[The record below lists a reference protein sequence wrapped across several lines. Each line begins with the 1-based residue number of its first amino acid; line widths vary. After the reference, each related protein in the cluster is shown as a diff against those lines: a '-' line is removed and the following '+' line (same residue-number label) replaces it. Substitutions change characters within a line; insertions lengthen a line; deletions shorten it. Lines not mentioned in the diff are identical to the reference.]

1 MLDVA
6 NIDKGGQNL
15 RSFSL
20 DFLTRPQCGLCS
32 SVAPIISR
40 VSFIARA
47 DVSIRDVNTDNEL
60 FDLFEHRIPVVL
72 GPDGAV
78 LAEGNIRFWGLLGS
92 VLRARMRRIE
102 RSEQ

>member
-6 NIDKGGQNL
+6 NIDKAGQNL

-40 VSFIARA
+40 VASIARA
-47 DVSIRDVNTDNEL
+47 DVILRDVNEDDEL
-60 FDLFEHRIPVVL
+60 FDRFEHRIPVVL

-78 LAEGNIRFWGLLGS
+78 LAEGQIGFWGLLRA
-92 VLRARMRRIE
+92 VLTARMRYR
-102 RSEQ
+102 RRG

>member
-6 NIDKGGQNL
+6 NIDKVGQNL

-40 VSFIARA
+40 VALIARA
-47 DVSIRDVNTDNEL
+47 DVSLRDVNEDDEL
-60 FDLFEHRIPVVL
+60 FDRFEHRIPVVL

-78 LAEGNIRFWGLLGS
+78 LAEGQIGFWGLLRA
-92 VLRARMRRIE
+92 VLSARRRY
-102 RSEQ
+102 RRGG

>member
-40 VSFIARA
+40 VAFIARA
-47 DVSIRDVNTDNEL
+47 DVSLRDVSHDDEL
-60 FDLFEHRIPVVL
+60 FDRFEHRIPVVL
-72 GPDGAV
+72 GPDGTV
-78 LAEGNIRFWGLLGS
+78 LAEGQITFWTLLKA
-92 VLRARMRRIE
+92 VFRARMKHIGNA
-102 RSEQ
+102 